1 GHIRSFPQCHSFS
14 KLEFIIRVVV
24 DHRNSQSA
32 EAQIHWSL
40 MLVGSLHRGFRLH
53 VVGWIDDYHSR
64 DGPHKSDVLV
74 ALMGGTVL
82 THRDTR
88 VGSSDLYVQFGI
100 ADGVADLLKGAAC
113 RKHGKG
119 AGKGDLACGGDPSR
133 HAHHIGLSDTAVN

>member
-1 GHIRSFPQCHSFS
+1 
-14 KLEFIIRVVV
+14 
-24 DHRNSQSA
+24 
-32 EAQIHWSL
+32 

-133 HAHHIGLSDTAVN
+133 HAHHIGLSDTAVNMALRKSLLEGACLGGVRQVSVQDNYILVFLS